1 MKGYIA
7 SVVRVG
13 SAMMRLRARLVP
25 AVLALQ
31 FFLSALQLLDAFH
44 VWYYP
49 MIHRLVYYLRFDLGF
64 SLVPVL
70 LPVAFVVLACLLL
83 RRDFLGVFVSSVV
96 TLLVH
101 FFFGFEAAVAVFSF
115 IQVVWALFRFI
126 DLDEFLFW
134 FLVLITGFEAI
145 VLIHWVLLPF
155 GITTP
160 LSWFA
165 NLELDLFY
173 IAAHLAPLIVLMIMC
188 LWFLRPLSNYLGFD
202 KILKLESGNYT
213 NIANDNSGV
222 NHLFFLGLAIFFAVI
237 GALYP
242 YSPAINPS
250 SMPVGV
256 DVHWYVEWMAEIEKN
271 LYSAFTVER
280 GSRPVILLLIY
291 AIEHVFRV
299 GVSEVVKFFPVLLN
313 PLLVLSIYFMI
324 SQASQDLEF
333 AAISSLLTGLGTN
346 ITVGMFAYFLAN
358 TLGLVFLFSAF
369 GFLFNALRT
378 KNYIYLI
385 SASVFGSLAVF
396 THPWTF
402 IQYYVVMVLFLVYR
416 YFIEKRPEGCLT
428 VLLYLCTTG
437 LADLFKG
444 VLIDGLA
451 GYGSIAANPPQL
463 LSVFN
468 FWDNNIVAFRQRF
481 GGLLSVTILLC
492 IAAYGVY
499 KLKRSDS
506 FHIFLTILLVVSSFY
521 YFMAD
526 CVIQSRIVYNIPF
539 GVFTALGVASI
550 IRWKVNNN
558 FKKIF
563 VLFIF
568 LYMVV
573 YMLRSM
579 GNII

>member
-1 MKGYIA
+1 M
-7 SVVRVG
+7 SV
-13 SAMMRLRARLVP
+13 
-25 AVLALQ
+25 
-31 FFLSALQLLDAFH
+31 LQLLDAFH

-49 MIHRLVYYLRFDLGF
+49 MKHRWVYYLRFDLGF

-96 TLLVH
+96 TLFVH
-101 FFFGFEAAVAVFSF
+101 FLFGFEAAVAVFSF
-115 IQVVWALFRFI
+115 IQVVWALHRFV
-126 DLDEFLFW
+126 DLGEFLSW
-134 FLVLITGFEAI
+134 LLILMTGFEGVA
-145 VLIHWVLLPF
+145 LIHWALLPF
-155 GITTP
+155 GVVSPFT
-160 LSWFA
+160 WFA
-165 NLELDLFY
+165 DLEMTLFY
-173 IAAHLAPLIVLMIMC
+173 VAAHLAPLIVLLIMC
-188 LWFLRPLSNYLGFD
+188 VWFLRPLSNYLGFD
-202 KILKLESGNYT
+202 KVLKLESGNYT
-213 NIANDNSGV
+213 NIGNNSGV
-222 NHLFFLGLAIFFAVI
+222 NHLLILGLAIFFAVI

-250 SMPVGV
+250 SVPVGV
-256 DVHWYVEWMAEIEKN
+256 DVHWYVEWMAEVEKN

-291 AIEHVFRV
+291 AIEHVFKV
-299 GVSEVVKFFPVLLN
+299 GVSEIVKFFPVLLN
-313 PLLVLSIYFMI
+313 PLLVLSVYFMV

-346 ITVGMFAYFLAN
+346 ITVGMYAYFLAN

-378 KNYIYLI
+378 KNDIYLI

-402 IQYYVVMVLFLVYR
+402 VQYYVVTALFLLYR
-416 YFIEKRPEGCLT
+416 YFIEKRSEGCLT
-428 VLLYLCTTG
+428 VLMYLCATG

-444 VLIDGLA
+444 FWVDGLA
-451 GYGSIAANPPQL
+451 GFGSIAANPPQL
-463 LSVFN
+463 VSVLN
-468 FWDNNIVAFRQRF
+468 FWDNNIFAFRQRF
-481 GGLLSVTILLC
+481 GGLLSVTILFC

-526 CVIQSRIVYNIPF
+526 GVIQSRILYNIPF
-539 GVFTALGVASI
+539 GVFTALGVVSI
-550 IRWKVNNN
+550 LRCKINND

-563 VLFIF
+563 ISFLF

-573 YMLRSM
+573 YMLQSM